1 MKRYLTSIF
10 KSCQAGQNPK
20 QNIPG
25 GRLHLAQNTIFRGA
39 HVVDPSQGINA
50 ICDVAVEG
58 NVITAVAPNIEDD
71 GAQVIDVAGKFLTP
85 GWIDLHTHV
94 YAGATTFGIKAD
106 GLCLATG
113 VTTVVDAGSP
123 GWTNLRGFIEFI
135 VEPSRTRVL
144 SFVHISS
151 IGLINSMR
159 GEMED
164 IKNADPEMTARVISM
179 WPEICLGVK
188 VRQGIKQVGEND
200 TEPLRLAI
208 EAAELADTRVMVHMD
223 QGVSLPKL
231 LAMLRPGDIVTHC
244 YQGKGDH
251 ILDAGGRVHD
261 EVYDARDRGII
272 FDLGHGAGSFHY
284 DVAQEAVKQGFLS
297 DVISTDLHVYSL
309 FDPVQSLPET
319 ASKLLNMG
327 VSFEEVVRQTTQNP
341 ADAIGRAEHL
351 GTLRPGSVA
360 DIAVFEI
367 SEGSF
372 VYTDSHGNQESGS
385 LKIEPVFTVR
395 DGRLYYP
402 DELRAE
408 IEETT
413 RRAVEMKII
422 TGMPYGGVRGTHAPT
437 VNRP

>member
-1 MKRYLTSIF
+1 MAHEL
-10 KSCQAGQNPK
+10 
-20 QNIPG
+20 
-25 GRLHLAQNTIFRGA
+25 IFRGA
-39 HVVDPSQGINA
+39 HVVDPSQGIDS
-50 ICDVAVEG
+50 ICDVSVKG
-58 NVITAVAPNIEDD
+58 NVIAAVAPSIEDNE
-71 GAQVIDVAGKFLTP
+71 AEIIDVAGKFLTP
-85 GWIDLHTHV
+85 GWIDLHAHV

-151 IGLINSMR
+151 IGLLNSMR

-164 IKNADPEMTARVISM
+164 IKNADPEMTARVIAM
-179 WPEICLGVK
+179 WPEICPGVK

-208 EAAELADTRVMVHMD
+208 AAAEMADTRVMVHMD

-231 LAMLRPGDIVTHC
+231 LGLLRPGDIVTHC

-251 ILDAGGRVHD
+251 ILDASGQVLD
-261 EVYDARDRGII
+261 AVYEARDRGII

-309 FDPVQSLPET
+309 FDPVYSLPET

-327 VSFEEVVRQTTQNP
+327 LPFDEIVRQTTLNP

-360 DIAVFEI
+360 DIAVFDI
-367 SEGSF
+367 LEGSF

-395 DGRLYYP
+395 DGKRYFP
-402 DELRAE
+402 DELREE

-413 RRAVEMKII
+413 RRAIEMKTL
-422 TGMPYGGVRGTHAPT
+422 TGMPYGRVRGANAPT